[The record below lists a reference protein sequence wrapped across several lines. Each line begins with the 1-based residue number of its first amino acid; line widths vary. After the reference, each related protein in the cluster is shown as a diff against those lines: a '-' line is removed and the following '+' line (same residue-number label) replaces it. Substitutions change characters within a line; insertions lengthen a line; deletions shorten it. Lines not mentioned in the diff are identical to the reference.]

1 MELLAKYIDEI
12 NKDLV
17 VTDFNIKD
25 IQLKLPSRKHFWV
38 ARLIDAKIKREKLI
52 KNKKNFKKDLAQR
65 ILTESPVKITV
76 QTAEYAAEN
85 TKDMETYSDKIKE
98 YDYIIEYLEKV
109 EKIMGSMV
117 WEIKNIVELNK
128 LEQL

>member
-52 KNKKNFKKDLAQR
+52 KHKKAFN
-65 ILTESPVKITV
+65 TTYN
-76 QTAEYAAEN
+76 QTH
-85 TKDMETYSDKIKE
+85 IKA
-98 YDYIIEYLEKV
+98 YKH
-109 EKIMGSMV
+109 
-117 WEIKNIVELNK
+117 IKNTYNII
-128 LEQL
+128 